1 MPSTEVKQLNAQ
13 NAATARQIY
22 MTGRSPQAGAD
33 DWNEALRQARKVV
46 ASALRASDYLRA
58 PERALVQSGMHMM
71 AFRYL
76 LAPPVSQD
84 QFDLLCPSWSK
95 RTEHPDRRMTQAA
108 AEDAA
113 TVVLQWLHKA
123 AAPWLQIG
131 RAPTRA
137 ELRGALNRASFFI
150 AAQRVQTIQR
160 GRLSAGQEGAV
171 VALLEEL
178 GWERRPSRLIDTR
191 AAVDPKTFMHKTRFA
206 TKTTAPQEVD
216 IACGLRGTVVAAI
229 ECKVTNDQTNSIKRI
244 NDVLKKAS
252 AWHDHWGSFVETA
265 AILQG
270 VIAAKDV
277 DRLTDARVHVFWSH
291 DLRAFETWI
300 SERL

>member
-1 MPSTEVKQLNAQ
+1 MPTSEISELNAR
-13 NAATARQIY
+13 NAAVAKEIY
-22 MTGRSPQAGAD
+22 LAGRSPQAGAD
-33 DWNEALRQARKVV
+33 AWNHALREARKVV
-46 ASALRASDYLRA
+46 ASALRASNYLRA
-58 PERALVQSGMHMM
+58 PEQALVKSGIHMM
-71 AFRYL
+71 TFRHL

-84 QFDLLCPSWSK
+84 QFDLLCQSWSK

-108 AEDAA
+108 ADEAA
-113 TVVLQWLHKA
+113 SVVLQWLHKT
-123 AAPWLQIG
+123 AAPWLQHD

-137 ELRGALNRASFFI
+137 EVRAVLNRASFFM
-150 AAQRVQTIQR
+150 AAQRIQTAQR
-160 GRLSAGQEGAV
+160 GSLSGGQEGAV

-229 ECKVTNDQTNSIKRI
+229 ECKVTNDQTNSIKRV

-252 AWHDHWGSFVETA
+252 AWHEHWGSFVETV

-291 DLRAFETWI
+291 DLNAFRDWITERA
-300 SERL
+300 